1 VLGGMESASMVIS
14 KTGGPSECADEGAL
28 RRETAGEDRPAS
40 RRWKFSELLAEP
52 AVKARWEKV
61 RRYFFLRESTY
72 DMTNRCNIRCDGC
85 YYFEGAKQFACEIN
99 DPEPWRELMRQE
111 KARGITY
118 VVLAGAEPSL
128 VPELLAVCFTEMPLG
143 CIATN
148 GVRRIDS
155 AIGYR
160 IHISV
165 WGNDETSFRVRNAR
179 DLLRRQIDNYRGD
192 PRAVFVYTFTR
203 ENINE
208 ASEVVETLAAA
219 DCRVTFNIFSSTVGY
234 SGPLRHDAA
243 SLLATRK
250 VMMTML
256 ENHPRHVLSS
266 PYNAVA
272 HTHEQ
277 GLHALFNCAY
287 PRRNAST
294 AIGLGRSFRQF
305 RTDLTWDRHAA
316 CCVPDTDC
324 DDCRHYA
331 AGSAVV
337 TARLYRHVTDP
348 LSFKSWLD
356 YVDTYLAVWVTGYE
370 KGETLCPEMIA
381 PPKSTE
387 IRKP

>member
-1 VLGGMESASMVIS
+1 MGPATIVDSEAGWQGGLTDEDASRW
-14 KTGGPSECADEGAL
+14 EAGA
-28 RRETAGEDRPAS
+28 EDCPAP
-40 RRWKFSELLAEP
+40 RRWKFSELLEEP

-85 YYFEGAKQFACEIN
+85 YYYEGAKQFTRENGDSEA
-99 DPEPWRELMRQE
+99 WGELMRQE

-128 VPELLAVCFTEMPLG
+128 VPELLAVCFAEMPLG

-148 GVRRIDS
+148 GVRRIDP
-155 AIGYR
+155 AVNYR

-165 WGNDETSFRVRNAR
+165 WGNDATSFRVRRAR
-179 DLLRRQIDNYRGD
+179 GLLDRQIDNYRGD

-203 ENINE
+203 ENVDE
-208 ASEVVETLAAA
+208 ASEVIRILAAA
-219 DCRVTFNIFSSTVGY
+219 DCRVTFNMFSAPVGY
-234 SGPLRHDAA
+234 AGELRHDAA
-243 SLLATRK
+243 SLVRTRE
-250 VMMTML
+250 VMRELMAS
-256 ENHPRHVLSS
+256 HPRHLLFS

-272 HTHEQ
+272 HTHAQ
-277 GLHALFNCAY
+277 GLHALFNCPY

-305 RTDLTWDRHAA
+305 RTDLTWNREVA

-337 TARLYRHVTDP
+337 TARLYRHVTNP
-348 LSFKSWLD
+348 LSFKAWLD
-356 YVDTYLAVWVTGYE
+356 YVDTYLAVWIMGYE
-370 KGETLCPEMIA
+370 KGDNLCPMMIA
-381 PPKSTE
+381 PPGCKE
-387 IRKP
+387 IRTP